1 MKWGATIRM
10 EQDELIKQTEICN
23 EIVFVS
29 VQYVSA
35 ALISWR
41 VSCGSVMEFQ
51 FNNGF
56 AAAAKRG
63 V

>member
-1 MKWGATIRM
+1 M
-10 EQDELIKQTEICN
+10 EQDELIQQTEICN

-41 VSCGSVMEFQ
+41 VSCGSVIEFQ

-56 AAAAKRG
+56 ATAAKRG